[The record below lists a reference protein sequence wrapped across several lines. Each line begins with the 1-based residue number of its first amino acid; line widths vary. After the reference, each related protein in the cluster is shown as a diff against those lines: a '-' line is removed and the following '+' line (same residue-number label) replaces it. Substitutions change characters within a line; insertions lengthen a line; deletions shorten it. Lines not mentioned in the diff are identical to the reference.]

1 MYFMKIKTHVQMKKK
16 PIQVFLDSQ
25 LRDDLF
31 NLANER
37 GLSLSS
43 YIREM
48 IILKLKE
55 SKKIPDK

>member
-1 MYFMKIKTHVQMKKK
+1 MKKK